1 MTTEPTESDL
11 DQEVYE
17 TLIWRGDII
26 PRSEQEVALAED
38 GERFREARE
47 GKAQTIANRERY
59 EDRERCKAAR
69 SDGECWWAECPQ
81 LRDGEPAK
89 TGRHCPIDTWPDE
102 TEW

>member
-1 MTTEPTESDL
+1 MTDDL
-11 DQEVYE
+11 EQQIYE

-26 PRSEQEVALAED
+26 PRSEQEVEWSED

-47 GKAQTIANRERY
+47 GRARTIANRERY

-69 SDGECWWAECPQ
+69 SDGECEWSECPQ

-89 TGRHCPIDTWPDE
+89 TGRHCPIDTWVDDDY
-102 TEW
+102 

>member
-1 MTTEPTESDL
+1 MADDL
-11 DQEVYE
+11 EQQLYE

-26 PRSEQEVALAED
+26 PRSEQEVAWYED
-38 GERFREARE
+38 GERFRECRE

-59 EDRERCKAAR
+59 EDRERCHAA
-69 SDGECWWAECPQ
+69 SDGECDALTCPQ